1 MPLTRPP
8 ATASFLSSPVV
19 TDLGGL
25 EADFAVIGIPHGVP
39 YDPGAPA
46 TAAVQAPRAVRER
59 SARYGVF
66 REHHDFDSGGPMLP
80 RDVRLVDVG
89 DAVTPPG
96 ERPHRDAAATRAVAA
111 LLARGAVPVVLGGD
125 DSTPPFALAAYEGH
139 GPVTVVQVDAHIDYR
154 DEVRGERWG
163 YSSPMRRAAE
173 MEWVERVVHVGARGV
188 GSARREELEAT
199 LARGNAVVTAREV
212 HERGAAAA
220 LERVPAG
227 GRYFVAIDVD
237 GFDPAVMPGSLALA
251 PGGLTYWQ
259 GLDLLRGL
267 QERGRIV
274 GLGFA
279 EYYPDRDVNGITAL
293 GIVRL
298 AVAAMAAARR

>member
-1 MPLTRPP
+1 MPLTDPP
-8 ATASFLSSPVV
+8 ASASFLSSPVV

-25 EADFAVIGIPHGVP
+25 EADFAVIGIPQGVP

-59 SARYGVF
+59 SARYGAF

-80 RDVRLVDVG
+80 RDVRVVDVG

-96 ERPHRDAAATRAVAA
+96 ERPGRDAVATRAVAA

-173 MEWVERVVHVGARGV
+173 MPWVERVVHVGARGV
-188 GSARREELEAT
+188 GSARGEELEAT

-227 GRYFVAIDVD
+227 GRYYVAIDVD

-251 PGGLTYWQ
+251 PGGLTYWH

-279 EYYPDRDVNGITAL
+279 EYYPDSDVNGITAL
-293 GIVRL
+293 GVVRL

>member
-59 SARYGVF
+59 SARYGAF

-80 RDVRLVDVG
+80 RDVRVVDVG

-96 ERPHRDAAATRAVAA
+96 ERPGRDAVATRAVAA

-154 DEVRGERWG
+154 DEVRGAAHGARVAPCAAPPRCRGSRGSCTWAPGASAAPEAR
-163 YSSPMRRAAE
+163 SSRPRSRAATP
-173 MEWVERVVHVGARGV
+173 W
-188 GSARREELEAT
+188 
-199 LARGNAVVTAREV
+199 
-212 HERGAAAA
+212 
-220 LERVPAG
+220 
-227 GRYFVAIDVD
+227 
-237 GFDPAVMPGSLALA
+237 
-251 PGGLTYWQ
+251 
-259 GLDLLRGL
+259 
-267 QERGRIV
+267 
-274 GLGFA
+274 
-279 EYYPDRDVNGITAL
+279 
-293 GIVRL
+293 
-298 AVAAMAAARR
+298 

>member
-59 SARYGVF
+59 SARYGAF

-80 RDVRLVDVG
+80 RDVRVVDVG
-89 DAVTPPG
+89 DAVTPSG

-251 PGGLTYWQ
+251 PGGLTYWH

-293 GIVRL
+293 GVVRL